1 MCCAYSLAVNDVPFP
16 SSRLQARHTLAI
28 TMLRQSRTS
37 IRRFSNSRT
46 LLNLFGGGKDVKGM
60 PQMAP
65 SGKSETTSNPADLF
79 KKNDILMFSQKPM
92 NYIESV
98 KKNGFHLA
106 NNLLITSPN
115 KAGNEIGTLLL
126 DTESFEVNLADGGYK
141 FINGF
146 TVDFDEQTLLLLF
159 EKVHPKPEIV
169 VFGLGK
175 KSRVLSELNKR
186 FMSNLGIQL
195 EIGDSK
201 NAAKIYDLLA
211 TERPGVIGA
220 LLLPPNV

>member
-1 MCCAYSLAVNDVPFP
+1 
-16 SSRLQARHTLAI
+16 
-28 TMLRQSRTS
+28 
-37 IRRFSNSRT
+37 
-46 LLNLFGGGKDVKGM
+46 
-60 PQMAP
+60 MAP
-65 SGKSETTSNPADLF
+65 SGKSETTSNPVDLF
-79 KKNDILMFSQKPM
+79 KKNDILMFSQKPI

-98 KKNGFHLA
+98 KKDGYHLA
-106 NNLLITSPN
+106 NSVLITSPN
-115 KAGNEIGTLLL
+115 KQGQEVGTLLL
-126 DTESFEVNLADGGYK
+126 DTESFEVDLSSGGYK
-141 FINGF
+141 LINGF
-146 TVDFDEQTLLLLF
+146 IVHFDEKSLLLIF

-175 KSRVLSELNKR
+175 KSRVLSEENKR
-186 FMSNLGIQL
+186 FMSNQGIQL

>member
-1 MCCAYSLAVNDVPFP
+1 
-16 SSRLQARHTLAI
+16 
-28 TMLRQSRTS
+28 ML
-37 IRRFSNSRT
+37 
-46 LLNLFGGGKDVKGM
+46 
-60 PQMAP
+60 AP
-65 SGKSETTSNPADLF
+65 SGKSETTANPVDLF
-79 KKNDILMFSQKPM
+79 KKNDILMFSQKPI

-98 KKNGFHLA
+98 KRDGYHLA
-106 NNLLITSPN
+106 NSVMITSPN
-115 KAGNEIGTLLL
+115 KKGHEVAALLL
-126 DTESFEVNLADGGYK
+126 DTESFEIDLSEGGYS
-141 FINGF
+141 ITNGF
-146 TVDFDEQTLLLLF
+146 IVHFDEQTLLLVF

-175 KSRVLSELNKR
+175 KSRVLSEQNKR

-220 LLLPPNV
+220 LLLPPNI